1 VTPTSTPG
9 ATADA
14 PLHAAAA
21 QARRW
26 YWQRISAM
34 VLAVCVLLH
43 LAGMV
48 WAVRGGLSAAEILS
62 RTQDNELFAAFY
74 ALFVLACAVH
84 VPIGLATIAQEW
96 WRLSAPAAAWL
107 ARAVTAL
114 TVVLG
119 LRAVWAVY
127 SGGA

>member
-1 VTPTSTPG
+1 MNTR
-9 ATADA
+9 AQAI
-14 PLHAAAA
+14 A

-34 VLAVCVLLH
+34 VLAVCVLVH

-62 RTQDNELFAAFY
+62 RTQGNALFAGFY
-74 ALFVLACAVH
+74 GLFVLACAVH
-84 VPIGLATIAQEW
+84 VPIGLMAIAREW
-96 WRLSAPAAAWL
+96 WGWPATVAAWFARGVAL
-107 ARAVTAL
+107 AL
-114 TVVLG
+114 LVLG

-127 SGGA
+127 APGS